1 MAESLDVEI
10 AHKRDLRASFWAGFL
25 FWWVGVIVGTIL
37 ARREGFYKAV
47 KGMMCSFVVAL
58 IVAGGFG
65 WYAFVVRQD
74 AHQES
79 LRLPPA
85 KAQVRRVTEAFA
97 KECAGQATRPRTL
110 SKVSA
115 IVNCVDP
122 WGNELKLVTKDRR
135 SVIVSAGPDGSF
147 DTNDDIFGE
156 PVQKGASPAVAAE
169 RE

>member
-1 MAESLDVEI
+1 MADTPTGEI
-10 AHKRDLRASFWAGFL
+10 EHKRDLRASFWAGFL
-25 FWWVGVIVGTIL
+25 FWWIGVIVGTIL

-47 KGMMCSFVVAL
+47 KGMMCSFVVAA
-58 IVAGGFG
+58 VAAGCLG
-65 WYAFVVRQD
+65 WYAFVVKQD

-79 LRLPPA
+79 LRHRRA
-85 KAQVRRVTEAFA
+85 KAQIRRVTEAFA
-97 KECAGQATRPRTL
+97 KDCAGQVTRPRTL

-156 PVQKGASPAVAAE
+156 PVQ
-169 RE
+169 